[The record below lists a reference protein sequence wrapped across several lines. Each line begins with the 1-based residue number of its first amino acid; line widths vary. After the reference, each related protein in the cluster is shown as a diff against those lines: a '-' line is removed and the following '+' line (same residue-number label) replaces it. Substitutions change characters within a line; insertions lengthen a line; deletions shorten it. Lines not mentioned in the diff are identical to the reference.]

1 MKDVF
6 SLAENLSTSI
16 LFTFG
21 CLLFTVFLSI
31 IYFSKE
37 KQTDLRSKIYRVIL
51 GLVVFILATEF
62 LYLLC
67 LGYVKNEAVLS
78 SVRFIHWLAFIS
90 WVGVFCVYCVVYMQK
105 LQYDNFGELL
115 KKSKNSKALVI
126 ILAILL
132 VTYAILPKE
141 AVDLNSIVFIN
152 GHADYSV
159 LALLT
164 CMCSYVL
171 ICSYTLYRQYP
182 LRRKIAITLIMFVLL
197 VMLILQ
203 IMFNNI
209 SVYVICCSLQVFF
222 LYFIIENPDIHLARE
237 IEGLK
242 ADIDKSNKSKTD
254 FLSNMS
260 HEIRTPMNAIIGFSD
275 SLLNSPK
282 FDEATARND
291 IQSIATAGTNLVDII
306 NNILDISKIESGN
319 DTLDNKECSIA
330 KIVKELGSIIESR
343 IGNNPVKLYIE
354 LDEQIPSK
362 VYGDSTKIYQILLNI
377 TNNAVKYT
385 EVGKIKLSIVPE
397 KTGNDTVL
405 LHIKISDTGYGIKKE
420 DFGKIF
426 EKFSRLD
433 SAVSKEIEGTGLG
446 LVITKKFVDLMGG
459 KIWFTSE
466 FEVGT
471 TFYVDLPLKIIDP
484 TPIGSVNQDTSVQ
497 RVRNFL
503 DCSDFTA
510 LVVDDSRLN
519 LKVAERLLKK
529 YNFNVDVA
537 QSGKDCIYKYKYGN
551 HYDII
556 FLDHMMPEMDGIE
569 TARIL
574 RRLDDYET
582 PPIIALTANAMNG
595 MEEKYLSEGFDYY
608 LPMPINT
615 QELDKIIHKFFE
627 NKTVTLVDDNVK
639 THHEN
644 ASAVPEVKVDKPI
657 EKPSKVIEEIKHVDM
672 ENVKPHD
679 NNEVKA
685 VAPVTEE
692 KPIEVKEEVKTEEKV
707 EEKTEVST
715 EPEVKEETKAE
726 EKPIEPVTETK
737 EEAKTEEKVEE
748 KTEVSTE
755 PEVKEETKVEE
766 KPVEPVTEA
775 KEEAKPE
782 EKVEEK
788 AEVSTEPEVKEETKV
803 EEKPAEPVTE
813 TKEEAKPEE
822 KIEEK
827 AEVSTEPE
835 VKEETKV
842 EEKPAE
848 PVTETK
854 EEVKL
859 ETTETPSSEVSTDT
873 VEVATDKSDDAML
886 AYLKENGV
894 NMDNSLELLGDMEMY
909 NMTMGDF
916 IADVE
921 AKWDRINK
929 FKEASDMPNYA
940 IEVHSLKSDCKY
952 LGFMDL
958 ADISYQHELKSKE
971 NDVNFVNE
979 HFDELV
985 NEYNKVIKFV
995 KTYIARYQLG

>member
-1 MKDVF
+1 M
-6 SLAENLSTSI
+6 
-16 LFTFG
+16 
-21 CLLFTVFLSI
+21 
-31 IYFSKE
+31 
-37 KQTDLRSKIYRVIL
+37 
-51 GLVVFILATEF
+51 
-62 LYLLC
+62 
-67 LGYVKNEAVLS
+67 
-78 SVRFIHWLAFIS
+78 
-90 WVGVFCVYCVVYMQK
+90 
-105 LQYDNFGELL
+105 
-115 KKSKNSKALVI
+115 
-126 ILAILL
+126 
-132 VTYAILPKE
+132 
-141 AVDLNSIVFIN
+141 
-152 GHADYSV
+152 
-159 LALLT
+159 
-164 CMCSYVL
+164 
-171 ICSYTLYRQYP
+171 
-182 LRRKIAITLIMFVLL
+182 
-197 VMLILQ
+197 
-203 IMFNNI
+203 
-209 SVYVICCSLQVFF
+209 
-222 LYFIIENPDIHLARE
+222 
-237 IEGLK
+237 
-242 ADIDKSNKSKTD
+242 
-254 FLSNMS
+254 
-260 HEIRTPMNAIIGFSD
+260 
-275 SLLNSPK
+275 
-282 FDEATARND
+282 
-291 IQSIATAGTNLVDII
+291 
-306 NNILDISKIESGN
+306 
-319 DTLDNKECSIA
+319 
-330 KIVKELGSIIESR
+330 
-343 IGNNPVKLYIE
+343 
-354 LDEQIPSK
+354 
-362 VYGDSTKIYQILLNI
+362 
-377 TNNAVKYT
+377 
-385 EVGKIKLSIVPE
+385 
-397 KTGNDTVL
+397 
-405 LHIKISDTGYGIKKE
+405 
-420 DFGKIF
+420 
-426 EKFSRLD
+426 
-433 SAVSKEIEGTGLG
+433 
-446 LVITKKFVDLMGG
+446 ITKKFVDLMGG

-471 TFYVDLPLKIIDP
+471 TFYVDLPLKVIDP
-484 TPIGSVNQDTSVQ
+484 TPIGSVTQDTSVQ

-569 TARIL
+569 TVRIL

-679 NNEVKA
+679 NSEVKVA
-685 VAPVTEE
+685 APVTEE
-692 KPIEVKEEVKTEEKV
+692 KPVEVKEKIKEETKVEEKPAEPATETKEEVQPEEKV
-707 EEKTEVST
+707 EEKAEVT
-715 EPEVKEETKAE
+715 
-726 EKPIEPVTETK
+726 
-737 EEAKTEEKVEE
+737 
-748 KTEVSTE
+748 TE

-766 KPVEPVTEA
+766 KPTESVT
-775 KEEAKPE
+775 
-782 EKVEEK
+782 
-788 AEVSTEPEVKEETKV
+788 EVKEEV
-803 EEKPAEPVTE
+803 
-813 TKEEAKPEE
+813 KPE
-822 KIEEK
+822 
-827 AEVSTEPE
+827 STEAP
-835 VKEETKV
+835 TG
-842 EEKPAE
+842 
-848 PVTETK
+848 
-854 EEVKL
+854 
-859 ETTETPSSEVSTDT
+859 EVSTDT

-886 AYLKENGV
+886 AYLKEHGV

-921 AKWDRINK
+921 AKWDRINQ